1 MAAASAK
8 TYVVQ
13 THSKDTY
20 EVSADRM
27 EVDPDNSNR
36 VTFYKG
42 DDVVAQENNASSAR
56 PK

>member
-1 MAAASAK
+1 MAGTSK
-8 TYVVQ
+8 TFVVR
-13 THSKDTY
+13 THSNEDY
-20 EVSADRM
+20 EVTADRM
-27 EVDPDNSNR
+27 EVDPGNSNR

>member
-1 MAAASAK
+1 MAASSS
-8 TYVVQ
+8 TTFVV
-13 THSKDTY
+13 TPHEGEPY

-27 EVDPDNSNR
+27 VVDETNTNR

-42 DDVVAQENNASSAR
+42 DDVVAQENSALSAR